1 MQTILAAKLAKI
13 VYGEVNILHT
23 KTDMADKLVLVI
35 IYTILIA
42 LVIVTL
48 YPLLYVLFASLSD
61 AGKLIVNKGILWKPV
76 GFSLDAYKSVLANPG
91 IAIGYKNT
99 LFIVFFGVIV
109 NLFMTALGAY
119 VLSRKH
125 VMWNNV
131 FMFLIVF
138 TMFFGGGL
146 IPLYLTVKGVGLLN
160 SLWAT
165 ILPFAISTF
174 NLIIMRTSFM
184 GIPDSLEESAKID
197 GANHFTILFRIILPL
212 SMPVIAVMIL
222 YYAVDKWNGWFYA
235 SIFIQ
240 NRELFPLQLV
250 LREILISNAT
260 DSMSAGASAGD
271 RFQIGETIKYAT
283 IMVATIPIL
292 CVYPFVQ
299 RYFVKG
305 VMVGSLKG

>member
-1 MQTILAAKLAKI
+1 MINESGWFDRIFMILNYTFL
-13 VYGEVNILHT
+13 IL
-23 KTDMADKLVLVI
+23 LVM
-35 IYTILIA
+35 
-42 LVIVTL
+42 VTL

-61 AGKLIVNKGILWKPV
+61 STQLLANKGLLWKPV
-76 GFSLDAYKSVLANPG
+76 GFSLEAYKSVLANPG
-91 IAIGYKNT
+91 IATGFRNT
-99 LFIVFFGVIV
+99 LFILVFGVIV

-119 VLSRKH
+119 VLSRKN
-125 VMWNNV
+125 VMWNKV
-131 FMFLIVF
+131 FMFFIVF

-146 IPLYLTVKGVGLLN
+146 IPLYLVVKGVGLLDT
-160 SLWAT
+160 LWST

-197 GANHFTILFRIILPL
+197 GANHFTILFRIIIPL

-235 SIFIQ
+235 SVFIKS
-240 NRELFPLQLV
+240 RELFPLQLV
-250 LREILISNAT
+250 LREILIANST
-260 DSMSAGASAGD
+260 ESMSAGASAGD

-292 CVYPFVQ
+292 CIYPFLQ
-299 RYFVKG
+299 RFFVKG

>member
-1 MQTILAAKLAKI
+1 MKTESSGWLDPVFNAINYTLLILLVAA
-13 VYGEVNILHT
+13 
-23 KTDMADKLVLVI
+23 
-35 IYTILIA
+35 
-42 LVIVTL
+42 TL
-48 YPLLYVLFASLSD
+48 YPLLYVLFASFSD
-61 AGKLIVNKGILWKPV
+61 SAQLLAHKGFLWKPV
-76 GFSLDAYKSVLANPG
+76 GFSLAAYESVLANPG
-91 IAIGYKNT
+91 IGIGFRNT
-99 LFIVFFGVIV
+99 LFIVVFGVTV

-119 VLSRKH
+119 VLSRKN
-125 VMWNNV
+125 VMWNKM

-146 IPLYLTVKGVGLLN
+146 IPMYLVVKGVGLLD
-160 SLWAT
+160 SLWST
-165 ILPFAISTF
+165 IIPFAISTF

-197 GANHFTILFRIILPL
+197 GANHFTILFRIIIPL

-235 SIFIQ
+235 SVFIKS
-240 NRELFPLQLV
+240 RELFPLQLV
-250 LREILISNAT
+250 LREILISNST
-260 DSMSAGASAGD
+260 DSMSIGASAGD

-283 IMVATIPIL
+283 IIVATFPIM
-292 CVYPFVQ
+292 CVYPFLQ

>member
-1 MQTILAAKLAKI
+1 MKKESGWFDRIFNVVNYTFLIL
-13 VYGEVNILHT
+13 
-23 KTDMADKLVLVI
+23 LVI
-35 IYTILIA
+35 A
-42 LVIVTL
+42 TL
-48 YPLLYVLFASLSD
+48 YPLLYVLFASFSD
-61 AGKLIVNKGILWKPV
+61 SSQLLANKGLLWKPI

-91 IAIGYKNT
+91 IGIGFRNT
-99 LFIVFFGVIV
+99 LFIVVFGVIV

-119 VLSRKH
+119 VLSRKN
-125 VMWNNV
+125 VMWNKV
-131 FMFLIVF
+131 FMFFIVF

-146 IPLYLTVKGVGLLN
+146 IPLYLIVKGVGLLD
-160 SLWAT
+160 SLWST

-197 GANHFTILFRIILPL
+197 GANHFTILFRIIIPL

-235 SIFIQ
+235 SVFIKS
-240 NRELFPLQLV
+240 RELFPLQLV
-250 LREILISNAT
+250 LREILIANST
-260 DSMSAGASAGD
+260 ESMSAGASAGD

-292 CVYPFVQ
+292 CIYPFLQ

>member
-1 MQTILAAKLAKI
+1 MIKESGWFDRIFMILNYTFL
-13 VYGEVNILHT
+13 IL
-23 KTDMADKLVLVI
+23 
-35 IYTILIA
+35 

-61 AGKLIVNKGILWKPV
+61 SAQLLANKGLLWKPV
-76 GFSLDAYKSVLANPG
+76 GFSLEAYKSVLANPG
-91 IAIGYKNT
+91 IATGFRNT
-99 LFIVFFGVIV
+99 LFILVFGVIV

-119 VLSRKH
+119 VLSRKN
-125 VMWNNV
+125 VMWNKV
-131 FMFLIVF
+131 FMFFIVF

-146 IPLYLTVKGVGLLN
+146 IPLYLVVKGVGLLDT
-160 SLWAT
+160 LWST

-197 GANHFTILFRIILPL
+197 GANHFTILFRIIIPL
-212 SMPVIAVMIL
+212 SLPVIAVMIL

-235 SIFIQ
+235 SVFIKS
-240 NRELFPLQLV
+240 RELFPLQLV
-250 LREILISNAT
+250 LREILIANST
-260 DSMSAGASAGD
+260 ESMSAGASAGD

-292 CVYPFVQ
+292 CIYPFLQ
-299 RYFVKG
+299 RFFVKG

>member
-1 MQTILAAKLAKI
+1 MFDRIF
-13 VYGEVNILHT
+13 NI
-23 KTDMADKLVLVI
+23 MN
-35 IYTILIA
+35 YTFLIA
-42 LVIVTL
+42 LVVITL

-61 AGKLIVNKGILWKPV
+61 SSQLLANKGLLWKPV

-91 IAIGYKNT
+91 IAIGFRNT
-99 LFIVFFGVIV
+99 LFIVVFGVIV

-119 VLSRKH
+119 VLSRKN
-125 VMWNNV
+125 VMWNKV

-146 IPLYLTVKGVGLLN
+146 IPLYLMVRGVGLLD
-160 SLWAT
+160 SLWST

-197 GANHFTILFRIILPL
+197 GANHFTILFRIIIPL

-235 SIFIQ
+235 SVFIKS
-240 NRELFPLQLV
+240 RELFPLQLV
-250 LREILISNAT
+250 LREILIANST
-260 DSMSAGASAGD
+260 ESMSAGASAAD

-283 IMVATIPIL
+283 IMVATVPIL
-292 CVYPFVQ
+292 CIYPFLQ